1 MSRCIIWHI
10 SGWHWYFCD
19 NVLNPRWP
27 PWDMGKCHGL
37 FILIANCI
45 FSLQRMLYER
55 CSGRKIRDRPVKS
68 PLAARVPRVSCDL
81 IQTWLYNFDWRILRL
96 FLTVQPS
103 ILPVI
108 NPVWLVH
115 LSDISHSLFA
125 PVWALTVVKFRTSVI
140 YHFMWSSYKWI
151 NVLCI
156 QHYLIID
163 LSIIHTILTC

>member
-1 MSRCIIWHI
+1 MLTHFIYIAKCMSRCIIWHI

-108 NPVWLVH
+108 NPRVVGTSFWYFPFPICPC
-115 LSDISHSLFA
+115 LSAICGQ
-125 PVWALTVVKFRTSVI
+125 I
-140 YHFMWSSYKWI
+140 
-151 NVLCI
+151 
-156 QHYLIID
+156 
-163 LSIIHTILTC
+163 

>member
-1 MSRCIIWHI
+1 MLTHFIYIAKCMSRRIIWHI

-81 IQTWLYNFDWRILRL
+81 IQTWLYNFDWRVSWDYFWPFSLLFYQSSTPCGWYILL
-96 FLTVQPS
+96 IFPFPY
-103 ILPVI
+103 LPLSERHLWSNLELLSFI
-108 NPVWLVH
+108 N
-115 LSDISHSLFA
+115 FC
-125 PVWALTVVKFRTSVI
+125 AL
-140 YHFMWSSYKWI
+140 HI
-151 NVLCI
+151 NG
-156 QHYLIID
+156 
-163 LSIIHTILTC
+163 

>member
-1 MSRCIIWHI
+1 MLTHFIYIAKCMSRCIIWHI

-103 ILPVI
+103 ILPVS
-108 NPVWLVH
+108 H

-125 PVWALTVVKFRTSVI
+125 PVKTPSVVKFG
-140 YHFMWSSYKWI
+140 
-151 NVLCI
+151 NLCKLGRKRAETA
-156 QHYLIID
+156 YVSNLR
-163 LSIIHTILTC
+163 